1 MSKSTGSPIPR
12 ILALACVLAA
22 LVFAA
27 ANYELRPL
35 PASARADQILV
46 EKSARRLT
54 LFQGG
59 QALKRYPIALGHAP
73 VGAKREEGDQRTP
86 EGNYVIDA
94 HKPDSDF
101 HRALHVSYPSPS
113 DTLSAEQRGVMP
125 GEDIMI
131 HGLQNG
137 RGWVGAFHRLTDWTA
152 GCIAVTDKQIEE
164 IYRAVPDGTP
174 IEIRP

>member
-1 MSKSTGSPIPR
+1 
-12 ILALACVLAA
+12 VVFVAA
-22 LVFAA
+22 T
-27 ANYELRPL
+27 YELRPL
-35 PASARADQILV
+35 PASARADHILV

-54 LFQGG
+54 LFHGG
-59 QALKRYPIALGHAP
+59 QSLKRYPVALGHTP
-73 VGAKREEGDQRTP
+73 IGAKREEGDQRTP
-86 EGNYVIDA
+86 EGNYMIDA

-101 HRALHVSYPSPS
+101 HRALHVSYPNPS

-125 GEDIMI
+125 GGDIMI